1 MATKISSSSGPI
13 ANSAGHSHTL
23 ESMRL
28 RHLSL
33 DDSPVEALTLS
44 RACLEVLERGDS
56 LSWHLGAPFRV
67 NIIQKAVSALF
78 ENPRPQLCGTEA
90 AGPDHAQEWDDIV
103 REFDPR
109 WFEYHGG
116 AVYRGHFR
124 GQLVQLSE
132 NDWSMMQSG
141 VPRMLVSPWPPIR
154 PLHAE
159 LETIAYSIT
168 QLSKWNRQALEA
180 IKENKLLLHT
190 LARRIG
196 WLHDHSGQSSSSAQV
211 QLDPPDAELHIPP
224 LATNRSAT
232 VSADMDVTERA
243 GEVIVDASARDVR
256 QSEPTQHVV
265 HNEHES
271 PSVRRDQPKETFQKR
286 RDDLNREGK
295 NSLSAWSG
303 AYKTLGPGVVPE
315 TVLDDGEIPCQESAQ
330 ARRRRKDQNRKAK
343 ERRIRRRALRASRAR
358 LGSCIN

>member
-1 MATKISSSSGPI
+1 MATKISSSSGLI
-13 ANSAGHSHTL
+13 ANSAGHSRTL

-56 LSWHLGAPFRV
+56 LSWYLGAPFRV

-90 AGPDHAQEWDDIV
+90 AGPGHAQEWDDIV

-109 WFEYHGG
+109 RFEYHGG

-132 NDWSMMQSG
+132 NDWNMMQSG
-141 VPRMLVSPWPPIR
+141 VPRMLVSSWPPMRHI
-154 PLHAE
+154 HAE
-159 LETIAYSIT
+159 LETLAYSIT
-168 QLSKWNRQALEA
+168 ELSKWNRQALEA
-180 IKENKLLLHT
+180 VKQNKFLLHT
-190 LARRIG
+190 LASRIG
-196 WLHDHSGQSSSSAQV
+196 WLHGHSRQSS
-211 QLDPPDAELHIPP
+211 
-224 LATNRSAT
+224 ATA
-232 VSADMDVTERA
+232 SADMDATERS
-243 GEVIVDASARDVR
+243 GEVSVETSASSYVR
-256 QSEPTQHVV
+256 QSEATQHLVQ
-265 HNEHES
+265 NEHES
-271 PSVRRDQPKETFQKR
+271 PPVRRDLPNEIIEMKR
-286 RDDLNREGK
+286 RDGLNRHE
-295 NSLSAWSG
+295 
-303 AYKTLGPGVVPE
+303 VVPE
-315 TVLDDGEIPCQESAQ
+315 TVLDDGDVPCQESDQ

-358 LGSCIN
+358 SGSCIN

>member
-1 MATKISSSSGPI
+1 MATKISSSSGLI
-13 ANSAGHSHTL
+13 ANSAGHSRTL

-56 LSWHLGAPFRV
+56 LSWYLGAPFRV

-90 AGPDHAQEWDDIV
+90 AGPGHAQEWDDIV

-109 WFEYHGG
+109 RFEYHGG

-132 NDWSMMQSG
+132 NDWNMMQSG
-141 VPRMLVSPWPPIR
+141 VPRMLVSSWPPMRHI
-154 PLHAE
+154 HAE
-159 LETIAYSIT
+159 LETLAYSIT
-168 QLSKWNRQALEA
+168 ELSKWNRQALEA
-180 IKENKLLLHT
+180 VKQNKFLLHT
-190 LARRIG
+190 LASRIG
-196 WLHDHSGQSSSSAQV
+196 WLHGHSRQSSSSAQV
-211 QLDPPDAELHIPP
+211 PPDCPDAEPHIPP
-224 LATNRSAT
+224 SATNRSAT
-232 VSADMDVTERA
+232 ASADTDATERS
-243 GEVIVDASARDVR
+243 GDVSVETSASYVR
-256 QSEPTQHVV
+256 QSEATQHLVQ
-265 HNEHES
+265 NEHES
-271 PSVRRDQPKETFQKR
+271 PPVRRDLPNEIIEMKR
-286 RDDLNREGK
+286 RDGLNRHE
-295 NSLSAWSG
+295 
-303 AYKTLGPGVVPE
+303 VVPE
-315 TVLDDGEIPCQESAQ
+315 TVLDDGDVPCQESDQ

-358 LGSCIN
+358 SGSCIN